1 MRRILVMLRT
11 LCMMAGAACAEAEYV
26 SVSVLRGQAEAMGCW
41 MQTYEAHGRTID
53 VDVPVIVPDVE
64 QVPILQVKPVMGH
77 EIIENLDLQKNE
89 KNGAKNDYEDK
100 AILPYLSG
108 DDVSVEA
115 ATVSCFDPAE
125 KDRAFFQVYNR
136 TPISQR
142 LGGDWTYTRAFYY
155 PYEAAP
161 KTIFAEENALSLADA
176 QNALKRLLTYY
187 CGEEFSDI
195 EMDYI
200 EVRGRARKQNGIRE
214 DDLGDYKKDYPKGTY
229 YLDFQQKFAGVPLY
243 LNMSEKMLSTGEAN
257 FTREVAFKWNRLM
270 GVTNYEYMD
279 DTSFSLNAILFK
291 KEAVVEE
298 DIPLA
303 SLDAVVNTL
312 EQEIDAGLLRN
323 VYALRLGYVCY
334 LDEGSPDTF
343 SLYPMWAC
351 DCEYAESAKQK
362 FEVNIWSDEFRESFY
377 YQQILI
383 DARRARSCPA
393 G

>member
-1 MRRILVMLRT
+1 
-11 LCMMAGAACAEAEYV
+11 
-26 SVSVLRGQAEAMGCW
+26 
-41 MQTYEAHGRTID
+41 
-53 VDVPVIVPDVE
+53 
-64 QVPILQVKPVMGH
+64 
-77 EIIENLDLQKNE
+77 
-89 KNGAKNDYEDK
+89 
-100 AILPYLSG
+100 
-108 DDVSVEA
+108 
-115 ATVSCFDPAE
+115 
-125 KDRAFFQVYNR
+125 
-136 TPISQR
+136 
-142 LGGDWTYTRAFYY
+142 
-155 PYEAAP
+155 
-161 KTIFAEENALSLADA
+161 
-176 QNALKRLLTYY
+176 
-187 CGEEFSDI
+187 
-195 EMDYI
+195 MDYI

-312 EQEIDAGLLRN
+312 EQKIDEGLLRN
-323 VYALRLGYVCY
+323 VYALRLGYVSY
-334 LDEGSPDTF
+334 LDEGSPDTY
-343 SLYPMWAC
+343 SLYPMWIC

-383 DARRARSCPA
+383 DAQTCEVVSGWVTEDEDLFHTEPVTWDDV
-393 G
+393 